1 MPELPEVEV
10 TRLSVVDRICGAK
23 VESVQLGKPLR
34 WPLGCDSA
42 SLLGRQVLD
51 VQRRGKYLWFA
62 MSGPASHE
70 PAGGLLLHLGMSG
83 SLSFQA
89 GREKTPDWLGT
100 HDHFGMH
107 TSRGSL
113 CLHDPR
119 RFGAV
124 VWGDAIDQGV
134 PARLLSQLGV
144 EPLTEAWTPQ
154 LLRLG
159 LKGRRVSIKQALLA
173 GDVVVGVGNIYASE
187 ALFRARIHPETLA
200 GEVGPQRCKRLVD
213 AVRSVLQEAVQAG
226 GTTLQDFKNAQ
237 GDHGHFQLSAA
248 VYGRQGE
255 PCRTCATPIRRV
267 VQGQRATYF
276 CPRCQ
281 L

>member
-10 TRLSVVDRICGAK
+10 TRLSVVDRICDAT
-23 VESVQLGKPLR
+23 VVDVRLGKPLR
-34 WPLGCDSA
+34 WPLGCEPA
-42 SLLGRQVLD
+42 NLLGRQVLD
-51 VQRRGKYLWFA
+51 VQRRGKYLWFVLSEPHCA
-62 MSGPASHE
+62 M

-83 SLSFQA
+83 SLSLIENGTEA
-89 GREKTPDWLGT
+89 AELLGA
-100 HDHFGMH
+100 HDHFDLQ
-107 TSRGSL
+107 TTRGHL
-113 CLHDPR
+113 RLHDPR

-124 VWGDAIDQGV
+124 VWGDGLAQGM
-134 PARLLSQLGV
+134 PARLLSKLGV
-144 EPLTEAWTPQ
+144 EPLTEDWTPQ
-154 LLRLG
+154 VLRQG
-159 LKGRRVSIKQALLA
+159 LQGRSVSVKQALLA

-187 ALFRARIHPETLA
+187 ALFRARIHPQTLA
-200 GEVGPQRCKRLVD
+200 ADVGPQRCKRLVD

-226 GTTLQDFKNAQ
+226 GSTLKDFKNAQ

-255 PCRTCATPIRRV
+255 PCRTCSSPIKRV